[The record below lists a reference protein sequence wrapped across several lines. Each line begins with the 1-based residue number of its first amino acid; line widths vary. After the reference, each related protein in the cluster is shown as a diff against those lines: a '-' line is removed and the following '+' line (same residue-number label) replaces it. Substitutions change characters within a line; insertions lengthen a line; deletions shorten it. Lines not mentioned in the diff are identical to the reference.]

1 MWSFGN
7 DFARNVVI
15 CGVDNNS
22 WSSHIDNCKY
32 NVFVSGEGPTDDN
45 DGSVFFSL
53 KKQRQNFARVCIML
67 VIVVIYL
74 LTEKNI
80 YLKVMLKM

>member
-1 MWSFGN
+1 M
-7 DFARNVVI
+7 
-15 CGVDNNS
+15 
-22 WSSHIDNCKY
+22 
-32 NVFVSGEGPTDDN
+32 SGEGPTDDN

-53 KKQRQNFARVCIML
+53 KKQRQNFARVCIIL

-74 LTEKNI
+74 LTEKKI